1 MYVIRHPQS
10 QTRAH
15 FLACQTSPGP
25 CLKNTHT
32 RWCPRVRAY
41 RHTHPPTRTDTCAP
55 AGMPAHGRAP
65 TPTYPRT
72 RTHARTHGVWSLST
86 SPASSAG
93 CAAKSGTWT
102 LSTHGQS
109 CEKPRRRVVIDLKKW
124 GRKSCE
130 FFAKRRRFMGVRS
143 HEKWGQNRSHGSEST
158 SIKWG
163 AGGGPVGVP
172 AGLSLKCENGQGSS
186 SFLSLSTCPGYK
198 GRAIYRV
205 VETFSPVFL
214 SPI

>member
-15 FLACQTSPGP
+15 FLACQTSPEP

-41 RHTHPPTRTDTCAP
+41 RHTHPPTRTDTRAP
-55 AGMPAHGRAP
+55 TGMPAHGRTYAG
-65 TPTYPRT
+65 TYPRT

-86 SPASSAG
+86 SPTSSAG

-109 CEKPRRRVVIDLKKW
+109 HEKSRRRVVIDLKKW
-124 GRKSCE
+124 GRNSCE
-130 FFAKRRRFMGVRS
+130 FFANRRRFMGVRS

-163 AGGGPVGVP
+163 CRWGVFGGP
-172 AGLSLKCENGQGSS
+172 AGLSLKCEIGQGSS
-186 SFLSLSTCPGYK
+186 SILVIGTYPGYK
-198 GRAIYRV
+198 GVRIYRV